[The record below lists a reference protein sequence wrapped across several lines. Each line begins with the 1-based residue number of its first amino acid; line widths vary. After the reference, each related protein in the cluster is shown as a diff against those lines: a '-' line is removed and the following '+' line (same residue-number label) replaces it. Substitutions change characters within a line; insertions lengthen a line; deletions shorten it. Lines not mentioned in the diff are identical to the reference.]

1 MKSHSSNNKS
11 MTEYILVALVR
22 LVVSRIPVLGAFYT
36 DIDVVANKVIRLLGF
51 SPLDNKRCVSLPC
64 GNHLTRSGGDTYS
77 RLTGLMSRGK
87 CHLSTYFN

>member
-51 SPLDNKRCVSLPC
+51 SPLDKKRCISLPC
-64 GNHLTRSGGDTYS
+64 GNHLTRSGGDPYS
-77 RLTGLMSRGK
+77 RLIRHG
-87 CHLSTYFN
+87 